1 MEIITSIV
9 DVGDSVSRGDPVGYG
24 MRYFPGQQSAEF
36 GLVDRD
42 RTDGIWVGDGA
53 AVSPYDYLV
62 EEEKLALVAAHEAH
76 TVEKYGRDPR
86 ITWLF
91 DASQPYLTNPL
102 LIHTG
107 NDGRLTGE
115 WYLYSSPWEPGW
127 PNDML
132 SFIEAE
138 NPWYTGNV
146 ILSADYSDMYA
157 EGYQLKG
164 TFDVDY
170 ERGRIK
176 IFNDDGKRYYGI
188 FEIDESGDRARLR
201 IKYQRYRYPE
211 EFTEDAP

>member
-1 MEIITSIV
+1 M
-9 DVGDSVSRGDPVGYG
+9 D
-24 MRYFPGQQSAEF
+24 
-36 GLVDRD
+36 
-42 RTDGIWVGDGA
+42 
-53 AVSPYDYLV
+53 
-62 EEEKLALVAAHEAH
+62 
-76 TVEKYGRDPR
+76 KYGRTTR
-86 ITWLF
+86 ITPYF
-91 DASQPYLTNPL
+91 NAYHPYLTNKL
-102 LIHTG
+102 LFHMG
-107 NDGRLTGE
+107 NERNLTGE
-115 WYLYSSPWEPGW
+115 WLLVSSDWVEGY
-127 PNDML
+127 PND
-132 SFIEAE
+132 IITIVEAE

-146 ILSADYSDMYA
+146 ILSADYCDMYA